1 MGSGSLAPVEH
12 VIKDAIV
19 DEMQLSAVSKYF
31 MYPDGHQ
38 NTFPF
43 GAMVR
48 HCGYDEL
55 PVWRGSDSL
64 GPFLM
69 VSGWVQTHFSVFCG
83 PFFFFFF
90 FHSRWASGTPTP
102 LAKFGYFWHIFFI
115 PDGWVAYPV
124 LFKILCVHI
133 CDINSHMRFLNWKQA
148 YYGKL
153 IYLGWISETQ
163 MAIAPNIFS
172 KSKPILKFWY

>member
-1 MGSGSLAPVEH
+1 MRCSCQLFPSISCILM
-12 VIKDAIV
+12 VIRIPFPLEPWWDIV
-19 DEMQLSAVSKYF
+19 GTMNCQFDEAQILSVHFWWS
-31 MYPDGHQ
+31 PDGFRL
-38 NTFPF
+38 T
-43 GAMVR
+43 
-48 HCGYDEL
+48 
-55 PVWRGSDSL
+55 
-64 GPFLM
+64 
-69 VSGWVQTHFSVFCG
+69 SVCFVVL
-83 PFFFFFF
+83 FFFFF
-90 FHSRWASGTPTP
+90 FHSRWASGTLTP